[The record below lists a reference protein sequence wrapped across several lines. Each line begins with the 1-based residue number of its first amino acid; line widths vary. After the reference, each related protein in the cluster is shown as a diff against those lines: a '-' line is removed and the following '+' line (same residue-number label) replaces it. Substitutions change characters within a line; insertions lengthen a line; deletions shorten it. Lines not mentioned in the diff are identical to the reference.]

1 MRSKP
6 STNSKRGYP
15 PSCGFSQTWQQPVCP
30 QPARPLT
37 RSAKLQRQLNNRS
50 LGLWDSI
57 PNISRTMASHTTRP
71 ATVTTEWTWECFS
84 SHVAKTDPQGGNRAQ
99 TKAKHQLAP
108 RLHDAISP
116 ATIVASR
123 DTCRRIVMPSSV
135 HRAALLATEVGS
147 ALQHL
152 TVVQQ
157 ILLRR

>member
-57 PNISRTMASHTTRP
+57 PNISRTKASHTSRP
-71 ATVTTEWTWECFS
+71 AAVTTGWTWACFS
-84 SHVAKTDPQGGNRAQ
+84 NPVAKTGPRGGNRAQ
-99 TKAKHQLAP
+99 TRAKRQLAP
-108 RLHDAISP
+108 RLHAAISP
-116 ATIVASR
+116 ATTVANR
-123 DTCRRIVMPSSV
+123 DTFRRIAMPSSV
-135 HRAALLATEVGS
+135 RRAALLATEVGR

-157 ILLRR
+157 TLLRR